1 LATLLEIRRRIKSVK
16 NIGQVT
22 RAMQAVAASRMQR
35 AQAQVK
41 STRAYAEKAWE
52 VLTHLAAR
60 RQVGEELH
68 PLLQVRPLH
77 TVVLV
82 VLTGDRGLC
91 GAFNHNII
99 LKAVDFIKEQ
109 KAMQLEVK
117 LITVGRKG
125 RDYMLRRGEDI
136 VAEFTGI
143 PDQPRLVDVTPIA
156 RVAIDGFLEGR
167 FDQVCLAYSDFINV
181 LTQRPTIKR
190 LLPIMP
196 TELESQAMAEYVEGV
211 KPPPATARLSSPKS
225 EYIYEPDPRSIL
237 DRVLPR
243 FTELQIYQAVL
254 ESIASEHSARMV
266 AMRNASDNAEELVGG
281 LTLEFNKARQRAI
294 TLEIMD
300 IAGGAEALAQA
311 RARAR

>member
-1 LATLLEIRRRIKSVK
+1 LATLLEIRRRIKSVR

-35 AQAQVK
+35 AQAQVR
-41 STRAYAEKAWE
+41 STRVYAEKAWE
-52 VLTHLAAR
+52 VLTYLAAQR
-60 RQVGEELH
+60 EVGEQLH

-99 LKAVDFIKEQ
+99 LKAVDFIE
-109 KAMQLEVK
+109 ESPWPVK

-125 RDYMLRRGEDI
+125 RDFLLRRGEEI

-143 PDQPRLVDVTPIA
+143 PDQPKLVDVTPIA

-181 LTQRPTIKR
+181 LTQRPTVKR

-196 TELESQAMAEYVEGV
+196 ADIETQAMAEYVDGV
-211 KPPPATARLSSPKS
+211 RPLPAT

-237 DRVLPR
+237 DEVVPR
-243 FTELQIYQAVL
+243 FTELQVYQAIL

-266 AMRNASDNAEELVGG
+266 AMRNASDNAAALVED
-281 LTLEFNKARQRAI
+281 LTLEFNKARQQSI

-300 IAGGAEALAQA
+300 IAGGAEALAKA
-311 RARAR
+311 RAQAAIR

>member
-1 LATLLEIRRRIKSVK
+1 LATLLEIRRRIKSVR

-35 AQAQVK
+35 AQTQVK
-41 STRAYAEKAWE
+41 ATRTYAEKAWE
-52 VLTHLAAR
+52 VLTHLAA
-60 RQVGEELH
+60 QGKEGEELH

-82 VLTGDRGLC
+82 VMTADRGLC

-99 LKAVDFIKEQ
+99 LQAVDFIEKS
-109 KAMQLEVK
+109 KAMGWSVK
-117 LITVGRKG
+117 LITVGRRG
-125 RDYMLRRGEDI
+125 RDYLLRRGGEI
-136 VAEFTGI
+136 VAEFTAI

-181 LTQRPTIKR
+181 LIQRPTIKR
-190 LLPIMP
+190 LLPILPAEIETM
-196 TELESQAMAEYVEGV
+196 AMGEYVEGV
-211 KPPPATARLSSPKS
+211 RLPSAI

-243 FTELQIYQAVL
+243 FTELQIYQAIL

-266 AMRNASDNAEELVGG
+266 AMRNASDNAAALVED
-281 LTLEFNKARQRAI
+281 LTLEFNKARQQSI

-300 IAGGAEALAQA
+300 IAGGAEALAKA
-311 RARAR
+311 RA